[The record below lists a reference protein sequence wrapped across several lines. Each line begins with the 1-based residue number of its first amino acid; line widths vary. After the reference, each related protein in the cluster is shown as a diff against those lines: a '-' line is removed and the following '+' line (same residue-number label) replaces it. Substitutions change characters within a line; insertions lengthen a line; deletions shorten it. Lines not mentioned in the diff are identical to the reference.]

1 MKNLKRL
8 WRHLTTGQAAGRRA
22 FPKEVLAEIQDTIA
36 EGERMHRAEVR
47 IIIEPALPLDD
58 ALDDI
63 HPRARARTLFSDYRV
78 WDTEENCGVLIYLNL
93 ADHQVEILADRGV
106 GHLVQPA
113 EWQAV
118 CDTMTSQLRR
128 GAYRDSTIAA
138 LRQLNELLQQK
149 LPARGDRTNQL
160 SDKPIIL

>member
-1 MKNLKRL
+1 MMNFKRV
-8 WRHLTTGQAAGRRA
+8 WRHLTTSQASGRRA
-22 FPKEVLAEIQDTIA
+22 FPKEVLAEFQQIIA
-36 EGERMHRAEVR
+36 EGEQLHRAEVR

-58 ALDDI
+58 VLDDV
-63 HPRARARTLFSDYRV
+63 HPRARARTLFSDYRI

-93 ADHQVEILADRGV
+93 ADHQVEIVADRGI
-106 GHLVQPA
+106 GRLVQPA
-113 EWQAV
+113 QWQAV

-149 LPARGDRTNQL
+149 LPAIGDRANQL